1 MHKNY
6 FEGDG
11 IHLTFVLRGNTPEW
25 NKQNNKQGWQWL
37 VKDECD
43 ERDDKRDERDDKR
56 DKRDEEREHFW
67 LYSFRG
73 TFTINWSCFSNCS
86 LT

>member
-6 FEGDG
+6 FEVGG
-11 IHLTFVLRGNTPEW
+11 IHLTFDLRGKKPKW

-43 ERDDKRDERDDKR
+43 ERDDKRDER
-56 DKRDEEREHFW
+56 EIFGLTFHV
-67 LYSFRG
+67 LYSSY
-73 TFTINWSCFSNCS
+73 I
-86 LT
+86 